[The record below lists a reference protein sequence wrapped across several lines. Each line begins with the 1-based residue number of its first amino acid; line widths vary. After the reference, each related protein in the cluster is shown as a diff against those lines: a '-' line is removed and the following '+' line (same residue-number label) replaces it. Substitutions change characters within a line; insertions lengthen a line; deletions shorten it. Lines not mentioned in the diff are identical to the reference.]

1 MIHAD
6 SVSFLTSTDDRII
19 LFYFISF
26 AQKNKQT
33 NKQTERTLAG
43 TPQQL
48 WPITAGPDTNKKK
61 STAIQEKLQL
71 NTTSY
76 WTRQGTRNITF

>member
-33 NKQTERTLAG
+33 NKQKERWQG
-43 TPQQL
+43 HRNSCGQL
-48 WPITAGPDTNKKK
+48 QRARILIKKK
-61 STAIQEKLQL
+61 AQRYKKNYS
-71 NTTSY
+71 
-76 WTRQGTRNITF
+76 